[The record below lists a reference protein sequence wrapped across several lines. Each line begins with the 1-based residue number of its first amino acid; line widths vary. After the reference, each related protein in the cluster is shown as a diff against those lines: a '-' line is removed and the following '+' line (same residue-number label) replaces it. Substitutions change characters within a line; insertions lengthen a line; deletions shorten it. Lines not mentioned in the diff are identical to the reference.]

1 MWNLQYFHFPE
12 ILHNDEG
19 IVGEYGF
26 DNIHS
31 YSWGRWRKMAKLHAD
46 AATILKIEN
55 ETHSWNDV
63 IINYE
68 EGPPP
73 YGLSD
78 WYQQILINL

>member
-46 AATILKIEN
+46 AGTILKIEN
-55 ETHSWNDV
+55 ETKAESWRLNHNSE
-63 IINYE
+63 INKTN
-68 EGPPP
+68 
-73 YGLSD
+73 
-78 WYQQILINL
+78 ILRIQKNF